1 MSLREL
7 DIISRQFKSSQDA
20 TVIRKDVNLF
30 GKELKK
36 EIVPFVNEI
45 EKTAKKEKL
54 SQVIL
59 LAILYDP
66 TKIQ

>member
-7 DIISRQFKSSQDA
+7 DIVSRQFKSSQDA

-45 EKTAKKEKL
+45 EKIAKKEKKGN
-54 SQVIL
+54 VIV
-59 LAILYDP
+59 LAVVYE
-66 TKIQ
+66 